1 MTREWK
7 LDLPSLYPHLSPAR
21 NPYEYA
27 ILVDQVDLGSFSCE
41 SYGAAITAPD
51 TGDRAQVANITV
63 DPRRI
68 DQLMELLVRC
78 QVGPAHLRDVV
89 DDWL

>member
-7 LDLPSLYPHLSPAR
+7 LDLPTLYPHLSTE
-21 NPYEYA
+21 NSPYEYT

-41 SYGAAITAPD
+41 SYGAAVTTPA

-63 DPRRI
+63 SPQRI
-68 DQLMELLVRC
+68 EALMELLIRC
-78 QVGPAHLRDVV
+78 QVGPTHLRDVV